1 MAIKRRGKKVER
13 SDLSLDLL
21 EETIQMLP
29 KTDGVDVPLLNLEE
43 EEEEATEPVSEKPEE
58 VPVKF
63 FKGRHPISKKEI
75 YR

>member
-29 KTDGVDVPLLNLEE
+29 KTDGVEVPLLNL
-43 EEEEATEPVSEKPEE
+43 EEEATEPVSEKPEG

>member
-1 MAIKRRGKKVER
+1 MTIKRRGKKVER

-29 KTDGVDVPLLNLEE
+29 KTDGVEVPLLNLEE
-43 EEEEATEPVSEKPEE
+43 APEPVSEKPEE